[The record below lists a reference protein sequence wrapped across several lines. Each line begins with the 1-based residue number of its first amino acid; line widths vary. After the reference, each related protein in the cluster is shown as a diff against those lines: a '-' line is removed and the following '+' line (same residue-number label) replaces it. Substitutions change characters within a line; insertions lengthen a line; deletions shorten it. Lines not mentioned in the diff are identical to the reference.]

1 VTVQYSVS
9 TGANSFTAAA
19 HTAIEIN
26 PGSSMPAELVAMD
39 ISSPYLTSGTP
50 ISVLVELVS
59 NTASGTGT
67 GYTPKKF
74 GQAVGTALST
84 TKINDSVEPSTP
96 TVVMGWELVFP
107 AGPFSYQWPLGREYF
122 LGVSTFNA
130 IRVTPSATITLVVNA
145 VFEE

>member
-26 PGSSMPAELVAMD
+26 PGSSLPAELIAMD
-39 ISSPYLTSGTP
+39 VSSSYLTAGTP

-59 NTASGTGT
+59 NTAAGTGT
-67 GYTPKKF
+67 SYTPKKF
-74 GQAVGTALST
+74 GQAVGTATAT
-84 TKINDSVEPSTP
+84 TKINDTVEPSTP

-107 AGPFSYQWPLGREYF
+107 AGPWSYQWPLGREYF

>member
-39 ISSPYLTSGTP
+39 VSSPYLTSGTP
-50 ISVLVELVS
+50 
-59 NTASGTGT
+59 
-67 GYTPKKF
+67 
-74 GQAVGTALST
+74 
-84 TKINDSVEPSTP
+84 
-96 TVVMGWELVFP
+96 
-107 AGPFSYQWPLGREYF
+107 
-122 LGVSTFNA
+122 FNA

>member
-26 PGSSMPAELVAMD
+26 PGSSMPAELIAMD
-39 ISSPYLTSGTP
+39 VSSPYLTTGTP

-59 NTASGTGT
+59 NTASGTGSS
-67 GYTPKKF
+67 YTPKKF
-74 GQAVGTALST
+74 GQAVGTA
-84 TKINDSVEPSTP
+84 
-96 TVVMGWELVFP
+96 TVDYEDQRHGGAVDADGVMGWELVFP

-122 LGVSTFNA
+122 LACRRST
-130 IRVTPSATITLVVNA
+130 RSG
-145 VFEE
+145 

>member
-1 VTVQYSVS
+1 MTVQYSAS
-9 TGANSFTAAA
+9 SGANSFTAAA

-26 PGSSMPAELVAMD
+26 PGSSLPAELIAMD
-39 ISSPYLTSGTP
+39 VSSPYLTTGTP

-59 NTASGTGT
+59 NTASGTGSS
-67 GYTPKKF
+67 YTPKKF

-84 TKINDSVEPSTP
+84 TKINDTVEPSTP

-122 LGVSTFNA
+122 LGDVDVQRDPGDTVRNDHA
-130 IRVTPSATITLVVNA
+130 RGQRGI
-145 VFEE
+145 

>member
-1 VTVQYSVS
+1 MTVQYSAS

-26 PGSSMPAELVAMD
+26 PGSSLPAELVAID
-39 ISSPYLTSGTP
+39 VSSPYLTAGTP

-59 NTASGTGT
+59 NTATGTGT

-74 GQAVGTALST
+74 GQAVGTSLTT

-96 TVVMGWELVFP
+96 TVIMGWGLVFP